1 LQKTQVLPNEG
12 ATEGRTI
19 WRNANIGSALDLL
32 QAKTYRKALENI
44 NLARQWPSNL
54 GVGRPY
60 FVDERLE
67 DFIASQCFKKLKDN
81 VSAGRMQNNMTSKEV
96 LQNLSS
102 DINDF
107 LTVWVLKESG
117 RKSEG
122 DRIMKE
128 LLEKNSSSRNIE
140 WCNAMYSGDVMKA
153 KALAGEVDKGDQIFL
168 FIERLFNEI

>member
-1 LQKTQVLPNEG
+1 
-12 ATEGRTI
+12 
-19 WRNANIGSALDLL
+19 
-32 QAKTYRKALENI
+32 
-44 NLARQWPSNL
+44 
-54 GVGRPY
+54 
-60 FVDERLE
+60 
-67 DFIASQCFKKLKDN
+67 
-81 VSAGRMQNNMTSKEV
+81 MTSKEV